1 MIARLIR
8 FVYLIV
14 NYVYMKRNIF
24 NFLSNVY
31 NTRGTVK
38 GLYLIAIW
46 EN

>member
-14 NYVYMKRNIF
+14 NYPYMKRNIF
-24 NFLSNVY
+24 KTLSNVY

-38 GLYLIAIW
+38 DRYLISIW